1 MTKKT
6 TSRRPTSRSTQVTLG
21 GILGAILLGLAII
34 AQLTGYD
41 PLGLF
46 APPPATAP
54 APAETGDN
62 LAAPLSVFFT
72 APTGSSDR
80 STYVGGLEDT
90 LAAAIRGAR
99 QTVDVA
105 AFELNSRPIAD
116 ALLDRHRQGVRVR
129 LVTDNEHGLNV
140 ALYQRY
146 RTATG
151 SAKEDIRLQF
161 ITDPDDTLLDE
172 LYEAGIPI
180 VDDGRNGLMHNKF
193 VIIDGS
199 EVWTGSY
206 NLTVNDTYRN
216 NNNLVHVRSARVAE
230 NYQVEFNEMFQDRR
244 FGPTS
249 PANTP
254 NPRVVV
260 NNVPLEV
267 YFAPED
273 RVIDRIIE
281 KINAAQTSMKFMAF
295 SFTENALGEAVLR
308 RVANGLHVE
317 GVVET
322 TGSITQ
328 WSELP
333 KFFCAGLDVRQDGNP
348 YMLHH
353 KVIILD
359 DRITIIGSFNF
370 SGSATDTNDENL
382 MIIEDP
388 AIAAS
393 YLAEYQRRFAE
404 GRVPQGI
411 NCTTVTPVAP

>member
-1 MTKKT
+1 MTKKA
-6 TSRRPTSRSTQVTLG
+6 SSRSTTSSNRVTLA
-21 GILGAILLGLAII
+21 GILGAILLGLAVI
-34 AQLTGYD
+34 AQLTGFD

-46 APPPATAP
+46 APPPATQP
-54 APAETGDN
+54 APVESNPD

-90 LAAAIRGAR
+90 LAAAIRNAR

-129 LVTDNEHGLNV
+129 IVTDNEHGLNV
-140 ALYQRY
+140 ALYERY
-146 RTATG
+146 RAATG
-151 SAKEDIRLQF
+151 SEKEDIRLEF
-161 ITDPDDTLLDE
+161 VTDPADTLLDE
-172 LYEAGIPI
+172 LYDAGIPI
-180 VDDGRNGLMHNKF
+180 VDDARNGLMHNKF
-193 VIIDGS
+193 VIIDGN

-206 NLTVNDTYRN
+206 NLTINDTYRN
-216 NNNLVHVRSARVAE
+216 NNNLVHIRSARVAE

-254 NPRVVV
+254 NPRLVV
-260 NNVPLEV
+260 NNIPLEV

-273 RVIDRIIE
+273 HVIDRIIE
-281 KINAAQTSMKFMAF
+281 KVNAAQTSMKFMAF

-308 RVANGLHVE
+308 RVAGGLHVE
-317 GVVET
+317 GVVEN
-322 TGSITQ
+322 TGSVTQ

-382 MIIEDP
+382 MIIDDP
-388 AIAAS
+388 GIAAA

-411 NCTTVTPVAP
+411 DCSKVTPVAP